1 MRPLRPDPSHL
12 LSHALSWRDHEVLF
26 FPVKTTG
33 RGPLGKP
40 RFDGVPAPARRAAK
54 RAGAAPNYPTPRE
67 AREAGAAGQGGA
79 PLPFRI
85 SLTQLGQPGF
95 SCAQLPVQDEMHQ
108 PDPVSPEPL
117 SRTETVSRDLSL

>member
-1 MRPLRPDPSHL
+1 M
-12 LSHALSWRDHEVLF
+12 
-26 FPVKTTG
+26 
-33 RGPLGKP
+33 GKP

-95 SCAQLPVQDEMHQ
+95 PCTQLPVQDEMHQ
-108 PDPVSPEPL
+108 PDPVSPPSL
-117 SRTETVSRDLSL
+117 SPVLKLSLETSASDSNVVARPPKQTVAELKKKKQKPTNLGDYIS